1 MSSISLT
8 VMSFMTKT
16 LILAPCNTGGAPV
29 IQGGPP
35 VIRGP
40 DLRRDLKYIYIYI

>member
-1 MSSISLT
+1 MLSISLT

-16 LILAPCNTGGAPV
+16 LIPAPCNT
-29 IQGGPP
+29 GGPP

-40 DLRRDLKYIYIYI
+40 DLRRDLKYICVFGLI